1 MSAYDVTARAE
12 ASLRR
17 SLVTP
22 EGVDLNLRI
31 GDAGQRIGA
40 FFIDWSLQIAALIV
54 FWIAM
59 GWTWGAMGG
68 KNVEHIEIIFFLGSF
83 VLRNGWFIGF
93 ELSPRAATIGKRIMG
108 LRVAARDGGRLTA
121 EAVFARNIMREIE
134 FAAPVSFMLMAAF
147 SGGVDGLLM
156 LFMSIWTGIFLFFPL
171 FNKDR
176 LRAGDLIAGTW
187 VVRTPKRMLMPD
199 LADNDATAHF
209 NFTDAQLAAYGI
221 KELHVLEQ
229 VLRTRDRK
237 TMSAVADRI
246 RRKIDWTAGEY
257 ESDEQFLQ
265 AYYAG
270 LRARLEQRMLFGHRR
285 RDKFDKA

>member
-1 MSAYDVTARAE
+1 MSAYDATARAE

-17 SLVTP
+17 SLITP
-22 EGVDLNLRI
+22 EGIDLNLRI
-31 GDAGQRIGA
+31 GDTGQRIGA
-40 FFIDWSLQIAALIV
+40 FVIDWTIQITAIV
-54 FWIAM
+54 IFWIAM
-59 GWTWGAMGG
+59 AWTWAKMGG
-68 KNVEHIEIIFFLGSF
+68 KNVEHIEIIALLGSF
-83 VLRNGWFIGF
+83 FLRNGWFIGF

-121 EAVFARNIMREIE
+121 EAVIARNVMREIE
-134 FAAPVSFMLMAAF
+134 FAAPVTFMLGAAL
-147 SGGVDGLLM
+147 SGGADGLLM
-156 LFMSIWTGIFLFFPL
+156 LFMAIWTGIFLLFPL

-187 VVRTPKRMLMPD
+187 VVRTPKRFLLPD
-199 LADNDATAHF
+199 LSDNEASGHF
-209 NFTDAQLAAYGI
+209 KFTDAQLSAYGI

-237 TMSAVADRI
+237 TMTAVADRI
-246 RRKIDWTAGEY
+246 RKKIGWTADEY

-285 RDKFDKA
+285 KDKFDKA